1 MRPLFLLAALAALP
15 ASSQAATPR
24 GLTTLDRPTVRIA
37 DLFDDAGE
45 VADRVLGPGPAPGG
59 RIVVDT
65 PQLAAIA
72 RQFGVAWRPA
82 GNERVIIDRPG
93 RPVPREAVIEAVRSA
108 LTDAGAPADADID
121 LPGLTFP
128 LVSPEAAPQMAVEQ
142 LDYDAAT
149 GRFAAMLAIT
159 TTDQP
164 LQRLRLAGQVQDMIT
179 LPVTTHRL
187 PAGSVIGPG
196 DLQMQRVRAV
206 PWRETMLR
214 DPAQAIGLAA
224 RRAIA
229 AGQPVALSGLAP
241 PIAVLKG
248 ARVAMDLR
256 GPGLSLSAI
265 GQAME
270 PGAIGARIAVLN
282 PASRAVVMAEIV
294 GPDRVRVIPDA
305 LPRDGVVR

>member
-1 MRPLFLLAALAALP
+1 
-15 ASSQAATPR
+15 
-24 GLTTLDRPTVRIA
+24 
-37 DLFDDAGE
+37 
-45 VADRVLGPGPAPGG
+45 
-59 RIVVDT
+59 
-65 PQLAAIA
+65 
-72 RQFGVAWRPA
+72 
-82 GNERVIIDRPG
+82 
-93 RPVPREAVIEAVRSA
+93 
-108 LTDAGAPADADID
+108 
-121 LPGLTFP
+121 
-128 LVSPEAAPQMAVEQ
+128 
-142 LDYDAAT
+142 
-149 GRFAAMLAIT
+149 
-159 TTDQP
+159 
-164 LQRLRLAGQVQDMIT
+164 
-179 LPVTTHRL
+179 
-187 PAGSVIGPG
+187 
-196 DLQMQRVRAV
+196 
-206 PWRETMLR
+206 MLR